1 MIELENINPVL
12 LALIAGTITFL
23 ITALGSSLVYFFK
36 KQTKIIHEA
45 MLAFSAGIMI
55 AASFFSLILPAIE
68 TENINIII
76 PTIIGFVLGTIL
88 LFVME
93 KICNKFKNKKSLLLL
108 FSITLHNIPEGLAI
122 GVAFGTL
129 ANTNIGAAFAVAL
142 GIGLQN
148 FPEGSAVSLPLLKEG
163 YSRNK
168 AFIYGSLSAIVEPI
182 FACIGAYLVTKV
194 QILLP
199 YTLMFAASAMIFVSI
214 TELIPESQKS
224 QKKDIMSIVFMV
236 GFLIMTLLDLIFS

>member
-1 MIELENINPVL
+1 MIKNPIF
-12 LALIAGTITFL
+12 LAFIAGTITFL
-23 ITALGSSLVYFFK
+23 ITALGSSIVYFFK
-36 KQTKIIHEA
+36 KTNKEIHNG
-45 MLAFSAGIMI
+45 MLAFSSGIMI

-68 TENINIII
+68 TSNNIIL
-76 PTIIGFVLGTIL
+76 PTIIGFLAGTIL
-88 LFVME
+88 LYILE
-93 KICNKFKNKKSLLLL
+93 KICSKFEKKKSLLLL

-129 ANTNIGAAFAVAL
+129 ANTNIGAAIAVSL

-148 FPEGSAVSLPLLKEG
+148 FPEGAAVSMPLLKEG
-163 YSRNK
+163 YSKTK

-182 FACIGAYLVTKV
+182 FAFLGAFLVTKT

-199 YTLMFAASAMIFVSI
+199 YMLMFAASAMIYVSI

-224 QKKDIMSIVFMV
+224 QKKDIMSIVFMI
-236 GFLIMTLLDLIFS
+236 GFLIMTILDLTFS

>member
-1 MIELENINPVL
+1 MLDIKNLNPVIL
-12 LALIAGTITFL
+12 SLIAGTITFL

-36 KQTKIIHEA
+36 KTNKIIHES

-55 AASFFSLILPAIE
+55 AASFFSLILPAINN
-68 TENINIII
+68 ENVIL
-76 PTIIGFVLGTIL
+76 PTIIGFLLGTFL
-88 LFVME
+88 LFFME
-93 KICNKFKNKKSLLLL
+93 KSCNKLNNKKSLLLL

-129 ANTNIGAAFAVAL
+129 AKTNIASAFAVAL

-148 FPEGSAVSLPLLKEG
+148 FPEGTAISLPLLKEG
-163 YSRNK
+163 YSKNK
-168 AFIYGSLSAIVEPI
+168 AFLYGSLSAIVEPI

-194 QILLP
+194 QLLLP
-199 YTLMFAASAMIFVSI
+199 YVLMFAASAMIYVSI

-224 QKKDIMSIVFMV
+224 QKKDLMSIVFML
-236 GFLIMTLLDLIFS
+236 GFLLMTVLDLMFS